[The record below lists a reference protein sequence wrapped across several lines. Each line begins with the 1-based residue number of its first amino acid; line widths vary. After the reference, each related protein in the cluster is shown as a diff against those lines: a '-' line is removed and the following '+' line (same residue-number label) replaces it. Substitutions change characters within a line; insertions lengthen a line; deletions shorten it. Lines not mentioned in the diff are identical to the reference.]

1 MTFASLDNIHSS
13 ILYNK
18 EWVVTF
24 WWKGEL
30 KKFTWP
36 IWEGF
41 ESARQVRDTYKI
53 RVHDKDNPNK
63 YHYLDY
69 AINIEKGGK
78 LKGDNDDNVIVG
90 TLGDDKIIGKGGD
103 DILHGDDVSKTV
115 WIAGDDKLYGGNGH
129 DKLYGYRGNDKLY
142 GGDGHDV
149 LNGGQGQDL
158 LYGDGGNDKLYGS
171 YGHDTLYGGK
181 GDDVLSGGG
190 GNDIL
195 NGGDGDDSLD
205 GGAGNDT
212 LNGGAGNDTLDGSWS
227 HDKLYGGDGDDIL
240 YGGDG
245 VDILHGGDGHDTLD
259 GELGDDV
266 LHGGDGADI
275 FVLSKIIVRNPGI
288 RDTGI
293 QIHDIVDDFDIGVD
307 KVRVQQEWIDK
318 GWVKITANHDTEFD
332 EYDLIVQ
339 FKMQFEKDEELPN
352 KITLGSQIKL
362 DYLSSTDMAAY
373 YAAGGTI
380 GVAEADN
387 ILLDI
392 V

>member
-78 LKGDNDDNVIVG
+78 LKGDNDDNVIFG

-103 DILHGDDVSKTV
+103 DIL
-115 WIAGDDKLYGGNGH
+115 
-129 DKLYGYRGNDKLY
+129 
-142 GGDGHDV
+142 
-149 LNGGQGQDL
+149 
-158 LYGDGGNDKLYGS
+158 
-171 YGHDTLYGGK
+171 
-181 GDDVLSGGG
+181 
-190 GNDIL
+190 

-205 GGAGNDT
+205 
-212 LNGGAGNDTLDGSWS
+212 
-227 HDKLYGGDGDDIL
+227 
-240 YGGDG
+240 GGDG

>member
-1 MTFASLDNIHSS
+1 M
-13 ILYNK
+13 
-18 EWVVTF
+18 VTF

-142 GGDGHDV
+142 GGDG
-149 LNGGQGQDL
+149 
-158 LYGDGGNDKLYGS
+158 
-171 YGHDTLYGGK
+171 
-181 GDDVLSGGG
+181 
-190 GNDIL
+190 
-195 NGGDGDDSLD
+195 
-205 GGAGNDT
+205 
-212 LNGGAGNDTLDGSWS
+212 
-227 HDKLYGGDGDDIL
+227 
-240 YGGDG
+240 
-245 VDILHGGDGHDTLD
+245 
-259 GELGDDV
+259 
-266 LHGGDGADI
+266 ADI

>member
-1 MTFASLDNIHSS
+1 MSSKTASNGYQSYHLVRGSGTLINSYEFYSAMSGQELQLDEAGRADIRDMAYHILPEVKAGSPRIYIMTFASLDNIHSS

-18 EWVVTF
+18 EWMVTF

-158 LYGDGGNDKLYGS
+158 LYGDGGND
-171 YGHDTLYGGK
+171 
-181 GDDVLSGGG
+181 
-190 GNDIL
+190 
-195 NGGDGDDSLD
+195 
-205 GGAGNDT
+205 
-212 LNGGAGNDTLDGSWS
+212 
-227 HDKLYGGDGDDIL
+227 
-240 YGGDG
+240 
-245 VDILHGGDGHDTLD
+245 TLD

>member
-1 MTFASLDNIHSS
+1 MAYHIRPEVKAGSPTIYIMTFASQDNIHSS

-69 AINIEKGGK
+69 TINIEKGGK

-115 WIAGDDKLYGGNGH
+115 WIAGDGN
-129 DKLYGYRGNDKLY
+129 
-142 GGDGHDV
+142 
-149 LNGGQGQDL
+149 
-158 LYGDGGNDKLYGS
+158 
-171 YGHDTLYGGK
+171 
-181 GDDVLSGGG
+181 
-190 GNDIL
+190 
-195 NGGDGDDSLD
+195 
-205 GGAGNDT
+205 
-212 LNGGAGNDTLDGSWS
+212 
-227 HDKLYGGDGDDIL
+227 
-240 YGGDG
+240 
-245 VDILHGGDGHDTLD
+245 DTLD

-307 KVRVQQEWIDK
+307 EVRIQQEWIDK

-352 KITLGSQIKL
+352 KITLGSQIKF

>member
-142 GGDGHDV
+142 G
-149 LNGGQGQDL
+149 
-158 LYGDGGNDKLYGS
+158 DGGNDKLYGS
-171 YGHDTLYGGK
+171 WGL
-181 GDDVLSGGG
+181 DD
-190 GNDIL
+190 
-195 NGGDGDDSLD
+195 
-205 GGAGNDT
+205 
-212 LNGGAGNDTLDGSWS
+212 
-227 HDKLYGGDGDDIL
+227 LYGGDGDDIL

>member
-1 MTFASLDNIHSS
+1 MSSKTASNGYQSYHLVRGSGTLINNYKFYSGMSGQELQLDEAGRADIRDMAYHIRPEVKAGSPPIYIMTFASLDNIHSS

-103 DILHGDDVSKTV
+103 DILHGDDVLNGS
-115 WIAGDDKLYGGNGH
+115 WGQDD
-129 DKLYGYRGNDKLY
+129 LY
-142 GGDGHDV
+142 GGD
-149 LNGGQGQDL
+149 
-158 LYGDGGNDKLYGS
+158 
-171 YGHDTLYGGK
+171 
-181 GDDVLSGGG
+181 
-190 GNDIL
+190 
-195 NGGDGDDSLD
+195 
-205 GGAGNDT
+205 
-212 LNGGAGNDTLDGSWS
+212 
-227 HDKLYGGDGDDIL
+227 
-240 YGGDG
+240 
-245 VDILHGGDGHDTLD
+245 
-259 GELGDDV
+259 E
-266 LHGGDGADI
+266 ADI

-293 QIHDIVDDFDIGVD
+293 QIHDIVYDFDIGVD

-373 YAAGGTI
+373 YVAGRTI

>member
-1 MTFASLDNIHSS
+1 MSSKTASNGYQSYHLVRGSGTLINSYEFYSGMSGQELQLDEAGRADIRDMAYYIRPEVKAGSPTIYIMTFASLDNIHSS

-30 KKFTWP
+30 KKLTWP
-36 IWEGF
+36 IWEGL

-78 LKGDNDDNVIVG
+78 LKGNNDDNVIVG

-103 DILHGDDVSKTV
+103 D
-115 WIAGDDKLYGGNGH
+115 
-129 DKLYGYRGNDKLY
+129 
-142 GGDGHDV
+142 V
-149 LNGGQGQDL
+149 LNGSWGQD
-158 LYGDGGNDKLYGS
+158 D
-171 YGHDTLYGGK
+171 
-181 GDDVLSGGG
+181 
-190 GNDIL
+190 
-195 NGGDGDDSLD
+195 
-205 GGAGNDT
+205 
-212 LNGGAGNDTLDGSWS
+212 
-227 HDKLYGGDGDDIL
+227 LYGGDGDDIL